1 MELDD
6 PTSSSSSD
14 PENDYGSEWDEDV
27 VHQLVSHEATL
38 AGGPESPLLITD
50 IEDYETPHEVRL
62 PKVLGKELWFPNRAR
77 FLSSQAAATKSTQA
91 VRERTPTADGTVITR
106 SNQSVRADKLTSD

>member
-62 PKVLGKELWFPNRAR
+62 PKVLGKESWLSNRAR
-77 FLSSQAAATKSTQA
+77 FRPSQAAATSSTQA
-91 VRERTPTADGTVITR
+91 VRKRTPTAEGKAIIR
-106 SNQSVRADKLTSD
+106 SKSSVCADKLTSD